1 MTDCGARTADQIIAW
16 ASARRTVAHSVPL
29 QGVPRPSS
37 TDSAE
42 VAAAESVQGGAVALA
57 TALEKLR
64 QSHGAPSGEGG
75 KSWDLR
81 VALVLVPA
89 DLEIDAQQQQTEPS
103 FNSSKAVAEAA
114 ETEAAFRSLAVRAY
128 RDKYGDN
135 SIKGTFR
142 LVMICLIYST
152 LLHSFT
158 YIRLYLIVVVHWPS
172 YTSSV

>member
-1 MTDCGARTADQIIAW
+1 M
-16 ASARRTVAHSVPL
+16 PL
-29 QGVPRPSS
+29 LGVPSPSR

-42 VAAAESVQGGAVALA
+42 ASAEAATPAAVQGGAVALA

-64 QSHGAPSGEGG
+64 QSHTAPSGKGG
-75 KSWDLR
+75 NSWDLR

-89 DLEIDAQQQQTEPS
+89 NLETGAQQQQTEPS

-158 YIRLYLIVVVHWPS
+158 YIRLYLIIVVHWPS